1 MSGDG
6 FSCFDLPDP
15 LGRVCVGICMGEAAS
30 RHLEMELI
38 VDMNPK
44 DFIGRCVSWS

>member
-1 MSGDG
+1 MTDSAVSICQIHLVVSVSGYVWVG
-6 FSCFDLPDP
+6 LLP
-15 LGRVCVGICMGEAAS
+15 

-44 DFIGRCVSWS
+44 DFIGRCVSCS